1 MQRFEVV
8 VELKPE
14 VLDTQGRAILST
26 LQRLGHADLGN
37 VTVAKRFVLEIEATE
52 DEAFQ
57 KAQNL
62 AKEHLANPVS
72 ETFLVR
78 KL

>member
-1 MQRFEVV
+1 MRFEVV
-8 VELKPE
+8 VELKAE
-14 VLDTQGRAILST
+14 VLDTEGRAIQST
-26 LQRLGHADLGN
+26 LARLGHSDLKN
-37 VTVAKRFVLEIEATE
+37 VAVSKRFVLELEGGE